1 MKGALLHLLETQRDV
16 RCIDGA
22 CKGFEFGAVNEG
34 AVQVQLLEGRAYMD
48 ASGGLALLGQIAIGR
63 RQVHISVRE

>member
-34 AVQVQLLEGRAYMD
+34 AVQVQLLEGRALWTHRVVWPCM
-48 ASGGLALLGQIAIGR
+48 
-63 RQVHISVRE
+63 VRSP